1 MKIMVNMTYQRD
13 YKKFIFFLIL
23 TLFTF
28 SSTNL
33 KANTND
39 ASSLWILWG
48 EVSDSRPNDKDK
60 DLIERRD
67 FFIEE
72 LSRLHSKKINQD
84 DLNLD
89 ELSILMEIY
98 LTQST
103 ITFDNRKID
112 PLFYQ
117 KYKFTEK
124 YFEKIFRDEPLTLSW
139 LYGII
144 ASDHLYIH
152 NDAIKKFR
160 LLSEKHRLYVK
171 KTIVYFEEYLRNN
184 NISNYK
190 DFFKITE
197 KRNIELIKEEY
208 NDYTLYK
215 NFFLSSLIRD
225 NKDKKL
231 ILEHIDDLYK
241 FHNSINNELIEN
253 TNLKDYIFTE
263 IELNNIYFPYLE
275 LSSDYEN
282 NFNRLSKTCFDEG
295 LKSQAT
301 FGMRSCNHLADDL
314 FDYYLRN
321 SQYDKSF
328 EIFQSYISLNKNY
341 DHIERNFISI
351 ALKSFNSN
359 NLNQTNFMKFQKMR
373 KDLVT
378 SLYLTSI
385 NSGARDSYLIYALRE
400 RYIYEAIE
408 ISNTKH
414 ETRAIKIRQQE
425 KNLEKL
431 YEAINIS
438 KELGLSS
445 DDHMIIGLNME
456 LLYALSNY
464 SIEKNNIDEI
474 IKIIKIVEQ
483 KNLHQDFSLWSG
495 ANHTN
500 FFEMYYKLLGRL
512 TSELASDGSLQEAKR
527 VFEKFK
533 NYKNYYS
540 HDHYFTTTENY
551 CYAKNDIK
559 CMINNEL
566 ESIEILLDLIN
577 EKNNQSTYTQV
588 AKGYG
593 DLSRLYW
600 KDNDF
605 ENFLVTTYKG
615 YQAIE
620 KTLNLDSSV
629 YLYGTLNQREFL
641 NSLKTFS
648 YDISMRGL
656 IQAVHINNYK
666 NLKKYDVGIEV
677 EIIDKKHKD
686 YDKELVKINHPG
698 DYGYILSK
706 RTVKVISVKEKS
718 PASLAGIKKG
728 DYIID
733 IDGYNF
739 HSIRLNDIDFYS
751 DLNKYILFYIES
763 KPNLELLV
771 VRANTQLNLVNSYSS
786 ELIKINN
793 IDLITKKGKGVIAY
807 KYLNSAFK
815 ATQLLSYNQVSQ
827 TYTNLYNRMTLQN
840 NELAMLLK
848 EHELI
853 TSEINKLQ
861 ENQIQ
866 QNNKDY
872 TIIDINLN
880 YIQKKQY
887 KLQEINKEID
897 YISPNIERSM
907 NIKLYELDQVQNL
920 LEKNDS
926 IIIPFNADGSHYTWF
941 ISKNLVHLFKP
952 LPSNLREDQGF
963 KSNVENIIQ
972 GINKKVNG
980 TIEPWEENYY
990 INHSIENLYDM
1001 LIRQLQENDY
1011 LKGIKKITFITNEE
1025 LSKIPLS
1032 ILRDSNTNE
1041 YLIDKFAITN
1051 VINLSAFEAKD
1062 ISLTYNSYQTFLGV
1076 GNPIFNNT
1084 KIIANKF
1091 PKMDRKNFLNT
1102 IFRSNQLANI
1112 ETLRLLESL
1121 PETEDEL
1128 KSISNNF
1135 KNKNIKLLLKEDAS
1149 EKKLKSLN
1157 LMKYDIISFAT
1168 HTLPAEKNIENSQ
1181 SGLVLSLPEQSTVVD
1196 DGILTPGEIASLNLS
1211 AKIVI
1216 LSACNTAVG
1225 QYENSESLSG
1235 LAESFIF
1242 AGAESLILSHWPVET
1257 EATSQL
1263 MQLFINNLKTKKMP
1277 RAEAFQQAIIELKK
1291 IEQFTHPL
1299 FWAGFSYYGT

>member
-1 MKIMVNMTYQRD
+1 MVNMTYQSD

-39 ASSLWILWG
+39 ATSLWILWG
-48 EVSDSRPNDKDK
+48 EVNDSRPIDKEK
-60 DLIERRD
+60 NLIERRD
-67 FFIEE
+67 FFMEE
-72 LSRLHSKKINQD
+72 LSRLHSKKTNQD
-84 DLNLD
+84 DFNLD

-103 ITFDNRKID
+103 ITLDNRKID

-124 YFEKIFRDEPLTLSW
+124 YFEKIFRDEPLTLSR
-139 LYGII
+139 LYWII
-144 ASDHLYIH
+144 AIDHLYPH

-160 LLSEKHRLYVK
+160 LLSEKHRFYVK
-171 KTIVYFEEYLRNN
+171 KGTVYFEKYLKNN
-184 NISNYK
+184 NISNYE

-197 KRNIELIKEEY
+197 KRNIELIQKEF
-208 NDYTLYK
+208 NDYAFSK
-215 NFFLSSLIRD
+215 HFFLSSLIRD

-241 FHNSINNELIEN
+241 FYNAINIETVEN
-253 TNLKDYIFTE
+253 TNFNLKDYIFTE
-263 IELNNIYFPYLE
+263 IELVNVYYPYLE
-275 LSSDYEN
+275 LSSDHTN

-295 LKSQAT
+295 LKPQAT
-301 FGMRSCNHLADDL
+301 FGMRSCNYLADKL

-328 EIFQSYISLNKNY
+328 EIFQSYISLNTNY
-341 DHIERNFISI
+341 DHIERNLIGM

-378 SLYLTSI
+378 NLYLTSV
-385 NSGARDSYLIYALRE
+385 NSGGRDSYLIYALRE
-400 RYIYEAIE
+400 LYLYDQIE
-408 ISNTKH
+408 IANTKH
-414 ETRAIKIRQQE
+414 ETIAIGDKLQE

-431 YEAINIS
+431 YEAINIA

-445 DDHMIIGLNME
+445 DDHMMIGLNME

-464 SIEKNNIDEI
+464 SIKKNNINEI
-474 IKIIKIVEQ
+474 YKIIKIVEQ
-483 KNLHQDFSLWSG
+483 KNLHQDSSLWSK
-495 ANHTN
+495 ANQTN
-500 FFEMYYKLLGRL
+500 FFELYYALLGRL
-512 TSELASDGSLQEAKR
+512 TTELANDGRMQEAKR
-527 VFEKFK
+527 VLEKFK

-540 HDHYFTTTENY
+540 HDHFFTTNENY

-566 ESIEILLDLIN
+566 ESIETLLDLIN
-577 EKNNQSTYTQV
+577 EKNNQSLYTQV
-588 AKGYG
+588 ARGYG

-605 ENFLVTTYKG
+605 ENFLITTYEG

-620 KTLNLDSSV
+620 KTLNLGSSV
-629 YLYGTLNQREFL
+629 YLYGMLNQREFL
-641 NSLKTFS
+641 NSLKTFQ
-648 YDISMRGL
+648 YDQSLRGL
-656 IQAVHINNYK
+656 IQAAHINNYK

-677 EIIDKKHKD
+677 EIIDSEHKD
-686 YDKELVKINHPG
+686 YDKKLVQINHPNAP
-698 DYGYILSK
+698 YILSK

-718 PASLAGIKKG
+718 PASFAGIKKG
-728 DYIID
+728 DYIIE
-733 IDGYNF
+733 IDGYDF
-739 HSIRLNDIDFYS
+739 HSIRLNDIDFWSYL
-751 DLNKYILFYIES
+751 DKYIMYYIES

-771 VRANTQLNLVNSYSS
+771 VRENTQLNLTNSYSS

-793 IDLITKKGKGVIAY
+793 IDLITEKGKGAIAY
-807 KYLNSAFK
+807 KYSNSAFK
-815 ATQLLSYNQVSQ
+815 ATQLLAYSKVSQ
-827 TYTNLYNRMTLQN
+827 TYSNLYNRMKLQN
-840 NELAMLLK
+840 SELAILLK
-848 EHELI
+848 EYELI
-853 TSEINKLQ
+853 INEIKKLQ
-861 ENQIQ
+861 QKQIDQKNKDLTFIDKNFTQIQ
-866 QNNKDY
+866 Q
-872 TIIDINLN
+872 
-880 YIQKKQY
+880 KKNM
-887 KLQEINKEID
+887 LQEINKQID
-897 YISPNIERSM
+897 YISPNIERAM
-907 NIKLYELDQVQNL
+907 NIKLYELDQIQNL
-920 LEKNDS
+920 LGKNDS

-941 ISKNLVHLFKP
+941 ISNSVVHLFKP
-952 LPSNLREDQGF
+952 LPSNLRQDQGF
-963 KSNVENIIQ
+963 QSNVENIIQ

-980 TIEPWEENYY
+980 TIEPWEESYY
-990 INHSIENLYDM
+990 IKQSTENLYDM

-1011 LKGIKKITFITNEE
+1011 LKDIKKITFITNEE

-1032 ILRDSNTNE
+1032 ILKDSDTKK

-1051 VINLSAFEAKD
+1051 VINLSAFEAKS
-1062 ISLTYNSYQTFLGV
+1062 ISLNYDTYQTFLGI
-1076 GNPIFNNT
+1076 GNPIFDNT
-1084 KIIANKF
+1084 KTIANEF

-1112 ETLRLLESL
+1112 DTLRALEAL

-1128 KSISNNF
+1128 KRISSNF
-1135 KNKNIKLLLKEDAS
+1135 KNKNTKLLLKEDAS
-1149 EKKLKSLN
+1149 EKKLKSLD

-1168 HTLPAEKNIENSQ
+1168 HTLPAKKNINNSQ
-1181 SGLVLSLPEQSTVVD
+1181 PGLVLSLPEQSTVVD
-1196 DGILTPGEIASLNLS
+1196 DGILTPGEIASLNLN

-1225 QYENSESLSG
+1225 KYENSESLSG

-1263 MQLFINNLKTKKMP
+1263 MQLFVNNLKTKKMP
-1277 RAEAFQQAIIELKK
+1277 RAVAFQQAIIELKK
-1291 IEQFTHPL
+1291 TEQFTHPL